1 MIPLGVALKFTFT
14 RRLSFTT
21 RKRYQREASDVRR
34 CDMAGLEDLKET
46 VKESVDGQRRRLRE
60 ISEFLYENPELGSEE
75 FKAAE
80 LITGELEKGGFVVER
95 GILGM
100 PTAFCATYKGRGDG
114 PRVAV
119 LAEYDALPG
128 VGHGCGHNLIAA
140 SAIGA
145 GIAASRAMDG
155 LDGELLVV
163 GTPAEEGHG
172 PSGGAKV
179 IMAEGGFWDDI
190 DGAIMLHPSSA
201 WGVGS
206 RSLGISTVKME
217 FEGQTSHAAANPQE
231 GVNALNAATLAFMAT
246 HMLRQEARRDANL
259 VIHGIISEGGLAS
272 NVIPDRAV
280 CDFGVRSSDDEYLD
294 EMVDKV
300 ARCAE
305 GAALAMGE
313 KVNVTKRKLYSGK
326 KINEPMVEV
335 LWDNYASLGVEMRPW
350 RESVSGMPMASTDFG
365 DVSQRIPVAGSYIAI
380 AEPGTPGH
388 SVKMAEA
395 TMTEKG
401 QEAMITGAKA
411 LAMTL
416 VELLARPEKLRRAK
430 KYFESH

>member
-1 MIPLGVALKFTFT
+1 MDSP
-14 RRLSFTT
+14 
-21 RKRYQREASDVRR
+21 DVREIG
-34 CDMAGLEDLKET
+34 MTSLEDLKDKVREA
-46 VKESVDGQRRRLRE
+46 VEEQRQRLHE

-80 LITGELEKGGFVVER
+80 FLTGELEKNGFEVER
-95 GILGM
+95 GILDM
-100 PTAFCATYKGRGDG
+100 PTAFCATYRGRGRG

-145 GIAASRAMDG
+145 GIAASKVMDK
-155 LDGELLVV
+155 LDGAVLVV

-179 IMAEGGFWDDI
+179 IMAEKGFWDDI
-190 DGAIMLHPSSA
+190 DGAIMLHPSSS
-201 WGVGS
+201 WGAGS
-206 RSLGISTVKME
+206 RSLGISLVKME
-217 FEGQTSHAAANPQE
+217 FEGQTSHAAASPQE

-272 NVIPDRAV
+272 NIIPDRAV
-280 CDFGVRSSDDEYLD
+280 CDFGVRSSDDAYLE

-305 GAALAMGE
+305 GAALAMGA
-313 KVNVTKRKLYSGK
+313 KVNITKRQLYSGK
-326 KINEPMVEV
+326 KINEPMVEI
-335 LWDNYASLGVEMRPW
+335 LWNNYASQGVEVKPW
-350 RESVSGMPMASTDFG
+350 KESVNGMPMASTDFG
-365 DVSQRIPVAGSYIAI
+365 DVSQRIPVAGSYIGVT
-380 AEPGTPGH
+380 EPGTPGH
-388 SVKMAEA
+388 SVQMAEA

-401 QEAMITGAKA
+401 QEAMIIGTKA

-416 VELLARPEKLRRAK
+416 VELLAMPEKLKEAK
-430 KYFESH
+430 EYFDSH

>member
-1 MIPLGVALKFTFT
+1 M
-14 RRLSFTT
+14 S
-21 RKRYQREASDVRR
+21 AS
-34 CDMAGLEDLKET
+34 LKELKHK
-46 VKESVDGQRRRLRE
+46 VKVAVDEQRSRLRE
-60 ISEFLYENPELGSEE
+60 ISGYLYENPELGSEE
-75 FKAAE
+75 YKAAE
-80 LITGELEKGGFVVER
+80 LLTHELDGQGFDVDR
-95 GILGM
+95 GIMGM
-100 PTAFCATYKGRGDG
+100 PTAFCATLKGRGEG

-145 GIAASRAMDG
+145 GVAASRVISEF
-155 LDGELLVV
+155 DGEVLVV

-179 IMAEGGFWDDI
+179 IMAEKGFWDDI
-190 DGAIMLHPSSA
+190 DAAIMLHPSSS

-206 RSLGISTVKME
+206 RALGISLVKME
-217 FEGQTSHAAANPQE
+217 FEGQTSHAAASPHE

-272 NVIPDRAV
+272 NIIPDRAV
-280 CDFGVRSSDDEYLD
+280 CDFGVRSTDDEYLSL
-294 EMVDKV
+294 MVDKV
-300 ARCAE
+300 ARCAK
-305 GAALAMGE
+305 GAALAMGAE
-313 KVNVTKRKLYSGK
+313 VKVTKRKLYRGK
-326 KINEPMVEV
+326 KINEPLVETLWNNYRSQGVEV
-335 LWDNYASLGVEMRPW
+335 KPW
-350 RESVSGMPMASTDFG
+350 KESINGMPMASTDFG
-365 DVSQRIPVAGSYIAI
+365 DVSQRIPAASSYIAVT
-380 AEPGTPGH
+380 EPGTPGH

-401 QEAMITGAKA
+401 QEAMIVGAKA

-416 VELLARPEKLRRAK
+416 VELLAKPEILKNARE
-430 KYFESH
+430 YYDGI

>member
-1 MIPLGVALKFTFT
+1 MDSP
-14 RRLSFTT
+14 
-21 RKRYQREASDVRR
+21 DVREIR
-34 CDMAGLEDLKET
+34 MASLEDLKDKVREA
-46 VKESVDGQRRRLRE
+46 VEEQRQRLHE

-80 LITGELEKGGFVVER
+80 LLIGELERNGFDVER

-100 PTAFCATYKGRGDG
+100 PTAFCATYRGRGRG

-145 GIAASRAMDG
+145 GIAASKVMDK
-155 LDGELLVV
+155 LDGEVLVV
-163 GTPAEEGHG
+163 GTPAEEGRG

-179 IMAEGGFWDDI
+179 IMAEKGFWDDI
-190 DGAIMLHPSSA
+190 DGAIMLHPSSS
-201 WGVGS
+201 WGAGS
-206 RSLGISTVKME
+206 RSLGISLVKME
-217 FEGQTSHAAANPQE
+217 FEGQTSHAAASPQE

-272 NVIPDRAV
+272 NIIPDRAV
-280 CDFGVRSSDDEYLD
+280 CDFGVRSSDDAYLD

-305 GAALAMGE
+305 GAALAMGA
-313 KVNVTKRKLYSGK
+313 KVNITKRKLYSGN
-326 KINEPMVEV
+326 KINEPLVEV
-335 LWDNYASLGVEMRPW
+335 LWNNYHNQGVEMKPW
-350 RESVSGMPMASTDFG
+350 KESVNGMPMASTDFG
-365 DVSQRIPVAGSYIAI
+365 DVSQRIPVAGSYIGVT
-380 AEPGTPGH
+380 EPGTPGH
-388 SVKMAEA
+388 SVQMTEA

-401 QEAMITGAKA
+401 QEAMIVGTKA

-416 VELLARPEKLRRAK
+416 VELLAMPEKLKEAK
-430 KYFESH
+430 RYFDSH

>member
-1 MIPLGVALKFTFT
+1 MYEG
-14 RRLSFTT
+14 
-21 RKRYQREASDVRR
+21 QG
-34 CDMAGLEDLKET
+34 MAGLEELKEK
-46 VKESVDGQRRRLRE
+46 VRESVERQRQRLYE
-60 ISEFLYENPELGSEE
+60 ISKFIYENPELGSEE
-75 FKAAE
+75 LKAAE
-80 LITGELEKGGFVVER
+80 LLTGELEENGFRVER
-95 GILGM
+95 GILSM
-100 PTAFCATYKGRGDG
+100 PTAFCATFEGRGEG

-145 GIAASRAMDG
+145 GIAASKAMAQ
-155 LDGELLVV
+155 LNGEVLVV

-179 IMAEGGFWDDI
+179 IMAEKGFWDDI

-201 WGVGS
+201 WVVGS
-206 RSLGISTVKME
+206 RALGISMVKME
-217 FEGQTSHAAANPQE
+217 FEGRTSHAAASPQE

-272 NVIPDRAV
+272 NIIPDRAV
-280 CDFGVRSSDDEYLD
+280 CDFGVRSSDDDYLD
-294 EMVDKV
+294 LMVDKV

-305 GAALAMGE
+305 GAALAMGA

-326 KINEPMVEV
+326 KVNEPMVEV
-335 LWDNYASLGVEMRPW
+335 LWNNYASLGVELKPW
-350 RESVSGMPMASTDFG
+350 RESVNGMPRASTDLG
-365 DVSQRIPVAGSYIAI
+365 DVSRKIPVASSSIAVT
-380 AEPGTPGH
+380 EPGTPGH
-388 SVKMAEA
+388 SVQMADA

-401 QEAMITGAKA
+401 QEAMIIGAKA

-416 VELLARPEKLRRAK
+416 VELLAMPEKLRAAK
-430 KYFESH
+430 EYFDSR

>member
-1 MIPLGVALKFTFT
+1 MDSP
-14 RRLSFTT
+14 
-21 RKRYQREASDVRR
+21 DVREIG
-34 CDMAGLEDLKET
+34 MTSLEDLKDKVREA
-46 VKESVDGQRRRLRE
+46 VEEQRQRLHE

-80 LITGELEKGGFVVER
+80 FLTGELEKNGFEVER
-95 GILGM
+95 GILDM
-100 PTAFCATYKGRGDG
+100 PTAFCATYRGRGRG

-145 GIAASRAMDG
+145 GIAASKVMDK
-155 LDGELLVV
+155 LDGEVLVV

-179 IMAEGGFWDDI
+179 IMAEKGFWNDI

-201 WGVGS
+201 WGAGS
-206 RSLGISTVKME
+206 RSLGISLVKME
-217 FEGQTSHAAANPQE
+217 FEGQTSHAAASPQE

-272 NVIPDRAV
+272 NIIPDRAV
-280 CDFGVRSSDDEYLD
+280 CDFGVRSSDDAYLE

-305 GAALAMGE
+305 GAALAMGA
-313 KVNVTKRKLYSGK
+313 KVNITKRQLYSGK
-326 KINEPMVEV
+326 KINEPMVEI
-335 LWDNYASLGVEMRPW
+335 LWNNYASQGVEVKPW
-350 RESVSGMPMASTDFG
+350 KESVNGMPMASTDFG
-365 DVSQRIPVAGSYIAI
+365 DVSQRIPVAGSYIGVT
-380 AEPGTPGH
+380 EPGTPGH
-388 SVKMAEA
+388 SVQMAEA

-401 QEAMITGAKA
+401 QEAMIIGTKA

-416 VELLARPEKLRRAK
+416 VELLAMPEKLKEAK
-430 KYFESH
+430 EYFDSH

>member
-1 MIPLGVALKFTFT
+1 MPSLDGLKDKVKEAVEEQ
-14 RRLSFTT
+14 
-21 RKRYQREASDVRR
+21 RKRLY
-34 CDMAGLEDLKET
+34 
-46 VKESVDGQRRRLRE
+46 E

-75 FKAAE
+75 FEAVE
-80 LITGELEKGGFVVER
+80 LLTGELEKNGFDLER

-100 PTAFCATYKGRGDG
+100 PTAFCATYKGRCKGS
-114 PRVAV
+114 RIAV

-145 GIAASRAMDG
+145 GIAASKVMDK
-155 LDGELLVV
+155 LDGEVLVV

-179 IMAEGGFWDDI
+179 IMAEKGFWDDI
-190 DGAIMLHPSSA
+190 DGAIMLHPSSS
-201 WGVGS
+201 WGAGS
-206 RSLGISTVKME
+206 RSLGISLVKMD
-217 FEGQTSHAAANPQE
+217 FEGQTSHAAASPQE

-272 NVIPDRAV
+272 NIIPDRAV
-280 CDFGVRSSDDEYLD
+280 CDFGVRSSDDTYLD

-305 GAALAMGE
+305 GAALAMGA
-313 KVNVTKRKLYSGK
+313 KVHITKRKLYSGN
-326 KINEPMVEV
+326 KINEPLVEV
-335 LWDNYASLGVEMRPW
+335 LWNNYHNQGVEMKPW
-350 RESVSGMPMASTDFG
+350 KESVNGIPMASTDFG
-365 DVSQRIPVAGSYIAI
+365 DVSQRIPVAGSYIGVT
-380 AEPGTPGH
+380 EPGTPGH
-388 SVKMAEA
+388 SVQMAKA

-401 QEAMITGAKA
+401 QEAMIIGTKA

-416 VELLARPEKLRRAK
+416 VELLAMPEKLKEAK
-430 KYFESH
+430 EYFDIH

>member
-1 MIPLGVALKFTFT
+1 M
-14 RRLSFTT
+14 
-21 RKRYQREASDVRR
+21 AS
-34 CDMAGLEDLKET
+34 LEDLKDKVREA
-46 VKESVDGQRRRLRE
+46 VDEQRQRLHE

-75 FKAAE
+75 FKATE
-80 LITGELEKGGFVVER
+80 LLIGELERNGFDVER

-100 PTAFCATYKGRGDG
+100 PTAFCATYRGRGRG

-145 GIAASRAMDG
+145 GIAASKVMDK
-155 LDGELLVV
+155 LDGEVLVV
-163 GTPAEEGHG
+163 GTPAEEGRG

-179 IMAEGGFWDDI
+179 IMAEKGFWDDI
-190 DGAIMLHPSSA
+190 DGAIMLHPSSS
-201 WGVGS
+201 WGAGS
-206 RSLGISTVKME
+206 RSLGISLVKME
-217 FEGQTSHAAANPQE
+217 FEGQTSHAAASPQE

-272 NVIPDRAV
+272 NIIPDRAV
-280 CDFGVRSSDDEYLD
+280 CDFGVRSSDDAYLD

-305 GAALAMGE
+305 GAALAMGA
-313 KVNVTKRKLYSGK
+313 KVNITKRKLYSGN
-326 KINEPMVEV
+326 KINEPLVEV
-335 LWDNYASLGVEMRPW
+335 LWNNYHNQGVEMKPW
-350 RESVSGMPMASTDFG
+350 KESVNGMPMASTDFG
-365 DVSQRIPVAGSYIAI
+365 DVSQRIPVAGSYIGVT
-380 AEPGTPGH
+380 EPGTPGH
-388 SVKMAEA
+388 SVQMTEA

-401 QEAMITGAKA
+401 QEAMIVGTKA

-416 VELLARPEKLRRAK
+416 VELLAMPEKLKEAK
-430 KYFESH
+430 RYFDSH

>member
-1 MIPLGVALKFTFT
+1 
-14 RRLSFTT
+14 
-21 RKRYQREASDVRR
+21 
-34 CDMAGLEDLKET
+34 MANLERLKEK
-46 VKESVDGQRRRLRE
+46 VRESVEGQRQRLHE
-60 ISEFLYENPELGSEE
+60 ISEFIYENPELGSEE

-80 LITGELEKGGFVVER
+80 LLTGELEENGFKVER
-95 GILGM
+95 GILNM
-100 PTAFCATYKGRGDG
+100 PTAFRATYKGRGEG

-145 GIAASRAMDG
+145 GIAASTVMDQ
-155 LDGELLVV
+155 LKGEVLVV

-179 IMAEGGFWDDI
+179 IMAERGFWDDI

-201 WGVGS
+201 WLVGS
-206 RSLGISTVKME
+206 GALGISMVKME
-217 FEGQTSHAAANPQE
+217 FEGQTSHAAASPQE

-259 VIHGIISEGGLAS
+259 VIHGIISEGGLAT
-272 NVIPDRAV
+272 NIIPDRAV

-294 EMVDKV
+294 LMVDKV

-305 GAALAMGE
+305 GAALAMGA

-326 KINEPMVEV
+326 KVNEPLVEV
-335 LWDNYASLGVEMRPW
+335 LWNNYASLGVELKHW
-350 RESVSGMPMASTDFG
+350 RESVNGMPRASTDLG
-365 DVSQRIPVAGSYIAI
+365 DVSQKIPVASSSIAVT
-380 AEPGTPGH
+380 EPGTPGH
-388 SVKMAEA
+388 SVQMADA

-401 QEAMITGAKA
+401 QEAMIIGAKA

-416 VELLARPEKLRRAK
+416 VELLAGPEKLREAK
-430 KYFESH
+430 EYFDSH